1 MAHEG
6 AAGEGAA
13 AGGSAAGGELER
25 LRAEVRELRARA
37 GTQRRRR
44 ARLLALRRLVAAVVI
59 ALVAVLTVT
68 SVVGVWGARTAMD
81 TDRWVSTVERLPEDP
96 AVNAAVSSYLANQVL
111 DQLDV
116 ERRLSDALPP
126 RASFV
131 AGPVTGAVHGYV
143 RDTITKLLATE
154 RFQDLWRSANRFAH
168 ERITA
173 VLKGRSEGVRVKGDT
188 VTLNLLP
195 LVNNLLNALEDRLP
209 TLFGKRL
216 DLPTLSSGEVPPG
229 LRDRIGKA
237 LGVSLPADFAQIKLY
252 DRTTLGQ
259 VQQAVVLFT
268 RGLVGL
274 VLAVPLLLGLA
285 LWVSPN
291 RRRTLLQLGLWLV
304 IGVTALSGV
313 LRAVRDQILTQV
325 PSGVYREGARNAL
338 WTIFTTLRDRGD
350 LLLWLGVV
358 LALVM
363 YLVGPGRLPAGLR
376 HQTSRGTRATGRL
389 AVRTGRKV
397 TAGSGP
403 HAWVRG
409 HADVLRVAGVVVA
422 ALVALLL
429 SSWASLFVAAA
440 ALAAYEAAITLA
452 LRDGSSPRRGEADTG
467 TGTEPA
473 AGRAPEAGRQA

>member
-376 HQTSRGTRATGRL
+376 HQT
-389 AVRTGRKV
+389 
-397 TAGSGP
+397 
-403 HAWVRG
+403 
-409 HADVLRVAGVVVA
+409 
-422 ALVALLL
+422 
-429 SSWASLFVAAA
+429 
-440 ALAAYEAAITLA
+440 
-452 LRDGSSPRRGEADTG
+452 
-467 TGTEPA
+467 
-473 AGRAPEAGRQA
+473 